1 MYMLKLSKLLFF
13 KKYFLSL
20 LLINMNHMINM
31 NHNICAKLQNFKE
44 FIGKVYP
51 GHANFLATIFGYRVL
66 FLISENKKIQKI
78 SFFNKTVIMFLEDIV
93 AKYTGY
99 EPLYDRL
106 YKAILLRFGN
116 ELKAKFIFNRTNIL
130 KTYAAGFSFSIVGYE
145 HITNPIENIINIFKE
160 GSDNEFIHPGHVLL
174 YGPPGTGKTKMIS
187 DLLIKNKLD
196 FVFVDM
202 NLLKNAPVENLPI
215 IFQSLSDKKTAFLID
230 EFDGF
235 LPPSKLKRALSSDEE
250 KQLSFW
256 KTIFDSNDPKAK
268 NRLIFCTTNHKD
280 YLDDGILRPG
290 RLENHFEIGNPN
302 SDDRLKIFFS
312 KCWEYGVP
320 TIEGLS
326 DEEIKHR
333 FENCSGARIDK
344 AVRLLAITQKKL
356 KNESLSKKHFDEKLF

>member
-1 MYMLKLSKLLFF
+1 
-13 KKYFLSL
+13 
-20 LLINMNHMINM
+20 MNN
-31 NHNICAKLQNFKE
+31 NIFCSRFSDIISNILPE
-44 FIGKVYP
+44 DPTV
-51 GHANFLATIFGYRVL
+51 LAAMCGYEIL
-66 FLISENKKIQKI
+66 FLFSGHEKIKKI
-78 SFFNKTVIMFLEDIV
+78 SFFNKAVILFLEKIV
-93 AKYTGY
+93 AKYTGNESY
-99 EPLYDRL
+99 FDSLF
-106 YKAILLRFGN
+106 KAIKLRFEN
-116 ELKAKFIFNRTNIL
+116 EFKAKFIFNRTKIC

-215 IFQSLSDKKTAFLID
+215 IFQSLSDKKTAFPID

-256 KTIFDSNDPKAK
+256 KTIFDSNDSKAK
-268 NRLIFCTTNHKD
+268 SRLIFCTSNYKD
-280 YLDDGILRPG
+280 YLDEGILRPG
-290 RLENHFEIGNPN
+290 RLENHFEVGNPN
-302 SDDRLKIFFS
+302 PDDRLKIFFS
-312 KCWEYGVP
+312 KCWEYGVS

-356 KNESLSKKHFDEKLF
+356 KNESLSKKHFDEKVF